1 MLKEV
6 ACRLQSNVRSSDTV
20 ARIGGDE
27 FIVLSEVTDSRPP
40 PSDMIEK
47 LHQILKE
54 PMTNLNDLEVNAS
67 FGSAHYSTHGT
78 SLSELMRH
86 ADHHMYVNKQ
96 RSKEKITQPDRPDNV
111 INLKS

>member
-6 ACRLQSNVRSSDTV
+6 ADRLQSHVRASDTI

-40 PSDMIEK
+40 PSDIIEK
-47 LHQILKE
+47 LDEIIKE
-54 PMTNLNDLEVNAS
+54 PMRNLNDLEVKAS

-78 SLSELMRH
+78 TLTELMRH
-86 ADHHMYVNKQ
+86 ADRHMYIDKQ
-96 RSKEKITQPDRPDNV
+96 RHKEKLAQPDQPVN
-111 INLKS
+111 IIKLTS